1 MQVGIHPVLPSPPS
15 DVFVL
20 GLPYVRC
27 LFFQRS
33 SSRCVGF
40 ASGVPTAFA
49 FELSKTVAF
58 PRLLCTSE
66 VPPNGPNPRE
76 VSLPWLSPVPLLV
89 PTRPTRGVYPLCSF
103 PFCVCGGV
111 SSSSVRRAQLGW
123 ARCHV
128 VPLALQHLLTATYGV
143 VLWWS
148 TLLVVGGG
156 TDVSLSRRLASTQC
170 FRRRLATPSCSACR
184 TFAVY
189 SCSAVLR
196 AVLVSRVAFR
206 RRSLSTSRRQWRFSV
221 RFVPQRCRPTGPT
234 HGRLVSL
241 S

>member
-1 MQVGIHPVLPSPPS
+1 MLPSPPS

-76 VSLPWLSPVPLLV
+76 VSLPWLSPWTFACAHPPDAWRLSLVFVSVLCVWGGFVLQCAPRPACQRLLG
-89 PTRPTRGVYPLCSF
+89 RGAT
-103 PFCVCGGV
+103 
-111 SSSSVRRAQLGW
+111 SSLLLFV
-123 ARCHV
+123 
-128 VPLALQHLLTATYGV
+128 QHLLTATYGV

-170 FRRRLATPSCSACR
+170 FRRRRATSACSARR
-184 TFAVY
+184 TLAVY
-189 SCSAVLR
+189 SSSAVR
-196 AVLVSRVAFR
+196 SAVMADMCHMIVGDRQEGSRTSSDVMEVS
-206 RRSLSTSRRQWRFSV
+206 
-221 RFVPQRCRPTGPT
+221 QRCRPTGPT
-234 HGRLVSL
+234 HGRSVSL
-241 S
+241 G

>member
-1 MQVGIHPVLPSPPS
+1 MAEPLDLCLCPPARRVASIPCVRFRFVCVGGFRPPVCAAPSLLGRGATSSLLLLTSFYSYLRGGAVVVDSARRRGGNRRKSESQVGIHPVLPSPPS

-76 VSLPWLSPVPLLV
+76 VSLPWLSPW
-89 PTRPTRGVYPLCSF
+89 TF
-103 PFCVCGGV
+103 ACV
-111 SSSSVRRAQLGW
+111 RDT
-123 ARCHV
+123 
-128 VPLALQHLLTATYGV
+128 QHLRQHQHIAAAPPPVHRPNAG
-143 VLWWS
+143 W
-148 TLLVVGGG
+148 
-156 TDVSLSRRLASTQC
+156 
-170 FRRRLATPSCSACR
+170 
-184 TFAVY
+184 
-189 SCSAVLR
+189 LR
-196 AVLVSRVAFR
+196 
-206 RRSLSTSRRQWRFSV
+206 
-221 RFVPQRCRPTGPT
+221 G
-234 HGRLVSL
+234 
-241 S
+241 